1 MEDALIRVCQGHFVS
16 ISALAN
22 IVERD
27 AQSIR
32 QQYLKR
38 LVDTGKR
45 RLRKKL
51 HVGEFQEF
59 GFTLTFTIDLQQKNF
74 NDALDGWIDYVESQG
89 WCFGGGGSV
98 SGSEIAGYLCQY
110 DGGTLTE
117 SDREQAAKWLAAQ
130 SWVLSHQLD
139 PLSDAWYGPWQQ

>member
-1 MEDALIRVCQGHFVS
+1 MRSLTA
-16 ISALAN
+16 
-22 IVERD
+22 VE
-27 AQSIR
+27 
-32 QQYLKR
+32 QQKHR
-38 LVDTGKR
+38 SR

-59 GFTLTFTIDLQQKNF
+59 GFTLTFTIDLQQKRF
-74 NDALDGWIDYVESQG
+74 DDALDGWLDYVESQG

-98 SGSEIAGYLCQY
+98 SGGEIAGYLCQY

-117 SDREQAAKWLAAQ
+117 SDRERAAKWLAAQ